1 MNPCS
6 TISLDDRIFAIYSF
20 DRLYPAEDDD
30 TKTVDDNCGLMYLNE
45 ATLLNN
51 IRQRYLKDKIYT
63 YVANI
68 LIAIN
73 PYSVI
78 KDLYAGPTIKAY
90 QVRRVGGRLHSEYF
104 QFQQWKY
111 RSLQKL

>member
-1 MNPCS
+1 
-6 TISLDDRIFAIYSF
+6 
-20 DRLYPAEDDD
+20 
-30 TKTVDDNCGLMYLNE
+30 MYLNE

-90 QVRRVGGRLHSEYF
+90 QVNKDGNQFPQLESDLLIGVMNIRVKSQVSEALE
-104 QFQQWKY
+104 
-111 RSLQKL
+111 SLN

>member
-1 MNPCS
+1 M
-6 TISLDDRIFAIYSF
+6 
-20 DRLYPAEDDD
+20 
-30 TKTVDDNCGLMYLNE
+30 DDNCGLMYLNE

-78 KDLYAGPTIKAY
+78 RDLYAGPTIKAY
-90 QVRRVGGRLHSEYF
+90 QVNKDGNQFPQLESDLLIGVMNIGVKCQVSEALE
-104 QFQQWKY
+104 
-111 RSLQKL
+111 SLN

>member
-1 MNPCS
+1 
-6 TISLDDRIFAIYSF
+6 
-20 DRLYPAEDDD
+20 
-30 TKTVDDNCGLMYLNE
+30 MYLNE

-78 KDLYAGPTIKAY
+78 RDLYAGPTIKAY
-90 QVRRVGGRLHSEYF
+90 QVNKDGN
-104 QFQQWKY
+104 QFPQLE
-111 RSLQKL
+111 SDLLIGVES

>member
-1 MNPCS
+1 MVNDINGGGGCFLQNHGIKS
-6 TISLDDRIFAIYSF
+6 RLATCSF

-90 QVRRVGGRLHSEYF
+90 QV
-104 QFQQWKY
+104 
-111 RSLQKL
+111 